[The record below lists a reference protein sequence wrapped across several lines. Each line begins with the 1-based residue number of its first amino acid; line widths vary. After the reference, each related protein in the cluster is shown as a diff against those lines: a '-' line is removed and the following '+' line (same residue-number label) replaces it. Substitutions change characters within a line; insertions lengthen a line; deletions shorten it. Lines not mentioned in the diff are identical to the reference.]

1 MNAPSPDPETLSRDS
16 APNGAAVPPPPWRI
30 DGIDPRH
37 QDLALQGATRTGL
50 PLAEWLGAAIEQ
62 AARPTGAPSR
72 PPRAAGLRGL
82 ALAALAGVAIGGGA
96 TWLGLAGG
104 ANPVS
109 SASYPQTGTPQVQGP
124 PPTAIVAAPSPA
136 APPSA
141 GPPSAGP
148 PSAGP
153 APASRGVA
161 PSAPA
166 DPLEALRRAAQDGD
180 TEAQFELG
188 ARHAA
193 GDGVALDW
201 VQAASWFRKAAGA
214 GMGRAQHNL
223 GVLYERGRGV
233 EADQREAVRWYER
246 AAAQGFAASQYNL
259 GAAYARG
266 IDGAPDLA
274 QAVAWLERAAEQL
287 PQGNVAL
294 AEIFEGDTAPGGRDL
309 ARARA
314 HYLLALAGGDAR
326 AAARLEVLTP
336 EVVARET
343 LRDIQ
348 QVLIRLRLYAGEAD
362 GLAGQRTT
370 AAIRRFQREQRLAE
384 DGQPSQALLARLRAA
399 APER

>member
-1 MNAPSPDPETLSRDS
+1 MNAPSPDPETLPRDS

-82 ALAALAGVAIGGGA
+82 ALAALAGVAIGAGA
-96 TWLGLAGG
+96 TCLGLYGLGLYGG
-104 ANPVS
+104 VGQAPT
-109 SASYPQTGTPQVQGP
+109 APH
-124 PPTAIVAAPSPA
+124 PPTATPQIPAPPPAAISASPATASPSPTPPGTTSPGAAP
-136 APPSA
+136 
-141 GPPSAGP
+141 G
-148 PSAGP
+148 
-153 APASRGVA
+153 
-161 PSAPA
+161 APA
-166 DPLEALRRAAQDGD
+166 DPLETLRRAAQGGD
-180 TEAQFELG
+180 TEAQFEFG

-201 VQAASWFRKAAGA
+201 VQAASWFRKAADA

-246 AAAQGFAASQYNL
+246 AAEQGFAASQYNL
-259 GAAYARG
+259 GAADARG
-266 IDGAPDLA
+266 IDGVPDLA
-274 QAVAWLERAAEQL
+274 QAVVWLERAAEQL

-294 AEIFEGDTAPGGRDL
+294 AEIYESGTAPGGRDL

-326 AAARLEVLTP
+326 AAARLETLTA
-336 EVVARET
+336 EVVMRET

-348 QVLIRLRLYAGEAD
+348 QALIRLRFYAGEAD
-362 GLAGQRTT
+362 GVAGQRTT
-370 AAIRRFQREQRLAE
+370 AAIRRFQREQRIPE
-384 DGQPSQALLARLRAA
+384 DGQPSQALLARLRVVT
-399 APER
+399 PER

>member
-1 MNAPSPDPETLSRDS
+1 MTASSPDPEMLTRDS
-16 APNGAAVPPPPWRI
+16 APNGAATPPQPWRI
-30 DGIDPRH
+30 DGIAQRH
-37 QDLALQGATRTGL
+37 QDLALQGATRAGL
-50 PLAEWLGAAIEQ
+50 PLAEWLGAAIER
-62 AARPTGAPSR
+62 AAHPTGAASSPL
-72 PPRAAGLRGL
+72 RAAGLRGL
-82 ALAALAGVAIGGGA
+82 ALAAIAGAAIGGGA
-96 TWLGLAGG
+96 AWLGLAGG
-104 ANPVS
+104 ANPVP

-136 APPSA
+136 

-148 PSAGP
+148 SSAGP
-153 APASRGVA
+153 SSAGPTPASRSVA

-166 DPLEALRRAAQDGD
+166 DPLEALRRAAQGGD
-180 TEAQFELG
+180 AEAQFELG
-188 ARHAA
+188 ARHTA

-201 VQAASWFRKAAGA
+201 VQAASWFRKAADG

-246 AAAQGFAASQYNL
+246 AAEQGFAASQYNL

-266 IDGAPDLA
+266 IDGVPDLP
-274 QAVAWLERAAEQL
+274 QAVVWLERAAEQL

-294 AEIFEGDTAPGGRDL
+294 AEIYESDTAPGGRDL

-326 AAARLEVLTP
+326 AAARLETLTA
-336 EVVARET
+336 EVVMRET

-348 QVLIRLRLYAGEAD
+348 QALIRLRLYAGEAD
-362 GLAGQRTT
+362 GVAGQRTI
-370 AAIRRFQREQRLAE
+370 AAIRRFQREQRIPE
-384 DGQPSQALLARLRAA
+384 DGQPSQALLARLRVVT
-399 APER
+399 PER

>member
-1 MNAPSPDPETLSRDS
+1 MAS
-16 APNGAAVPPPPWRI
+16 I
-30 DGIDPRH
+30 H
-37 QDLALQGATRTGL
+37 ATRISRCRARRAPASRWPSGWGL
-50 PLAEWLGAAIEQ
+50 RSSRRPARQ
-62 AARPTGAPSR
+62 APPSR
-72 PPRAAGLRGL
+72 PARAVGLRGL

-153 APASRGVA
+153 APASRSVA

-274 QAVAWLERAAEQL
+274 QAIAWLERAAEQL

>member
-72 PPRAAGLRGL
+72 PPRAVGLRGL

-136 APPSA
+136 APH
-141 GPPSAGP
+141 
-148 PSAGP
+148 SAGP
-153 APASRGVA
+153 APASRSVA